1 MVDNKSPQPGATTN
15 KQEETK
21 QNAMISDIC
30 GEEVGFCVTT
40 TAWFL
45 ITTIFFFSLRVT
57 PVVPDLRRAIAAIS
71 LE

>member
-1 MVDNKSPQPGATTN
+1 MVDNKSPPPGATTN